1 MKKTDEK
8 VSGRNENLADVDQAN
23 VIWHIESI

>member
-8 VSGRNENLADVDQAN
+8 VSSRNENLADVDQTN
-23 VIWHIESI
+23 VIWQIESI